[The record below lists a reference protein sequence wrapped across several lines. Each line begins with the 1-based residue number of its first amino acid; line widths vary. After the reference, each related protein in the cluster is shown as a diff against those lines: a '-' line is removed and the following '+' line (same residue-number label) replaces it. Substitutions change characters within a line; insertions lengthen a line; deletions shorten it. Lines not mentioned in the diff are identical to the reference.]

1 MLLYKFTGL
10 FHVLFFFFF
19 SFEFYNDPVEQG
31 KEGTASSIL
40 EIKKS
45 RPRGEGHLTGILMT
59 RQGLEQM

>member
-1 MLLYKFTGL
+1 MYF
-10 FHVLFFFFF
+10 FFFFF